1 MRSISPNLLLSSYR
15 EEVVDE
21 EYFGFI
27 FLYENFKRLKSFGD
41 DNNARFY
48 LRSLSKPIQA
58 SLIEDF
64 NLHNILGLTQE
75 EIAICCASHS
85 GTKRHCELVKSILN
99 KAGLDESYLK
109 CPKATA
115 LDKRDFGE
123 DKKEIYH
130 NCSAKHAFM
139 LCISKARG
147 WSLDD
152 YLDFEHPLQQLIKQ
166 RHLFLSSADDI
177 KVSLDGCG
185 APVFAL
191 RIDEIA
197 RMFFNFFNDEKYSF
211 IKEAI
216 VNNPYVFGG
225 YDRLDSEIVE
235 LGNKNLVAKVG
246 AGGFL
251 LVYNIKE
258 DKILIIKMSQN
269 NNVQRRIIALNALY
283 QLSWIDK
290 NPSLNSFFNDWGKK
304 VGEYF
309 CNFSFL

>member
-1 MRSISPNLLLSSYR
+1 MREIFPNSLLSSYR
-15 EEVVDE
+15 EDVVDE

-27 FLYENFKRLKSFGD
+27 FLYENFKRLKSFGV

-58 SLIEDF
+58 SIMEDF
-64 NLHNILGLTQE
+64 DLHNLLGLTQE

-85 GTKRHCELVKSILN
+85 GTKMHCELVKSILN
-99 KAGLDESYLK
+99 KAGLDESCLK
-109 CPKATA
+109 CPKAIA
-115 LDKRDFGE
+115 LDKRDFGD

-130 NCSAKHAFM
+130 NCSAKHALM
-139 LCISKARG
+139 LCASKING
-147 WSLDD
+147 WSLDS

-166 RHLFLSSADDI
+166 RHLSLSEADGLR
-177 KVSLDGCG
+177 VSLDGCG

-191 RIDEIA
+191 KIDEIA
-197 RMFFNFFNDEKYSF
+197 KMFFNFFNNEKYSF

-235 LGNKNLVAKVG
+235 LGNKNLLAKVG

-269 NNVQRRIIALNALY
+269 NNIPRKIIALNALY

-290 NPSLNSFFNDWGKK
+290 NPSPDYYFNDWGVK
-304 VGEYF
+304 VGKYI
-309 CNFSFL
+309 CNFSFS